1 MGLIIGSGIQ
11 IGQGLTFTTTGG
23 TPPAPSDSYFNY
35 VSLLLNGDGTNGAQ
49 NNTFLDSST
58 NNFTITRNGNTTQ
71 GSFSPYG
78 NLWSNYF
85 DGSSYLSAPA
95 GSAWAFGTG
104 DFTVETW
111 INTNTTNSQQC
122 ITGTYL
128 NSSSGFSFTIETSNN
143 YLKVRTLGDPVVL
156 TGNVTVTPNVWHHV
170 AVVRSS
176 GTITLYLDGTS
187 CGSTSNSDNIT
198 SNGVAMYIGQLGNSS
213 GYVNGYLSNVRI
225 VKGTAVYTSNFTPST
240 TPLTAVSGTQLL
252 TSQSNRFIDNS
263 SNAFALTVNGSP
275 SVQSFNP
282 FLPTQAYSTT
292 TNGGSGYFN
301 GSNSTL
307 DLGGQSQ
314 FAFGTNDFTIECWIY
329 VPSFGSGAVICGMR
343 PNGVN
348 GPYPQLGYGSSG
360 QLATYVN
367 SNNTIVSSTDMNINT
382 WNHVAWVRHNGVSTL
397 YQNGVSVGTA
407 SDTTNYSV
415 GANRPILGIN
425 DFNESSNAFNGYMS
439 NFRIVNGTAVYTT
452 NFTPSTTPLTAISG
466 TSLLLNDVNVG
477 IPDLSQNNVLQ
488 TVGSAQV
495 STSVYKYGTGSLSFN
510 GSSDYLIAP
519 PNRNFNFATT
529 GSDFTI
535 EAWIYPS
542 STGSIST
549 IASVW
554 TQGGVNNG
562 DQWIWCVNNGTL
574 QFYWEPY
581 DDTNP
586 FISGGSVPN
595 NTWTYCAITK
605 KANAFTLWVNGVATA
620 TGTNSGTTTG
630 TYQLDVGKYGNN
642 SSSYWNG
649 YIDDLRITSGYARYT
664 TNFTPPTQALPTY

>member
-275 SVQSFNP
+275 SVQRFP
-282 FLPTQAYSTT
+282 LFRYGK
-292 TNGGSGYFN
+292 TN
-301 GSNSTL
+301 
-307 DLGGQSQ
+307 
-314 FAFGTNDFTIECWIY
+314 
-329 VPSFGSGAVICGMR
+329 
-343 PNGVN
+343 
-348 GPYPQLGYGSSG
+348 
-360 QLATYVN
+360 
-367 SNNTIVSSTDMNINT
+367 
-382 WNHVAWVRHNGVSTL
+382 
-397 YQNGVSVGTA
+397 
-407 SDTTNYSV
+407 
-415 GANRPILGIN
+415 
-425 DFNESSNAFNGYMS
+425 
-439 NFRIVNGTAVYTT
+439 
-452 NFTPSTTPLTAISG
+452 
-466 TSLLLNDVNVG
+466 
-477 IPDLSQNNVLQ
+477 
-488 TVGSAQV
+488 
-495 STSVYKYGTGSLSFN
+495 
-510 GSSDYLIAP
+510 
-519 PNRNFNFATT
+519 
-529 GSDFTI
+529 
-535 EAWIYPS
+535 
-542 STGSIST
+542 
-549 IASVW
+549 
-554 TQGGVNNG
+554 
-562 DQWIWCVNNGTL
+562 
-574 QFYWEPY
+574 
-581 DDTNP
+581 
-586 FISGGSVPN
+586 
-595 NTWTYCAITK
+595 
-605 KANAFTLWVNGVATA
+605 
-620 TGTNSGTTTG
+620 
-630 TYQLDVGKYGNN
+630 
-642 SSSYWNG
+642 
-649 YIDDLRITSGYARYT
+649 
-664 TNFTPPTQALPTY
+664 

>member
-1 MGLIIGSGIQ
+1 MSFNIGAGWSFG
-11 IGQGLTFTTTGG
+11 GGWVGTAGGG

-35 VSLLLNGDGTNGAQ
+35 VSLLLNGDAINGA
-49 NNTFLDSST
+49 TSTYISDAST
-58 NNFTITRNGNTTQ
+58 NNF
-71 GSFSPYG
+71 
-78 NLWSNYF
+78 
-85 DGSSYLSAPA
+85 
-95 GSAWAFGTG
+95 
-104 DFTVETW
+104 V
-111 INTNTTNSQQC
+111 
-122 ITGTYL
+122 
-128 NSSSGFSFTIETSNN
+128 
-143 YLKVRTLGDPVVL
+143 
-156 TGNVTVTPNVWHHV
+156 VTPNN
-170 AVVRSS
+170 
-176 GTITLYLDGTS
+176 
-187 CGSTSNSDNIT
+187 TSNT
-198 SNGVAMYIGQLGNSS
+198 SI
-213 GYVNGYLSNVRI
+213 
-225 VKGTAVYTSNFTPST
+225 
-240 TPLTAVSGTQLL
+240 
-252 TSQSNRFIDNS
+252 
-263 SNAFALTVNGSP
+263 
-275 SVQSFNP
+275 NP
-282 FLPTQAYSTT
+282 FQAGYYS
-292 TNGGSGYFN
+292 NYFN
-301 GSNSTL
+301 GSNQYLS
-307 DLGGQSQ
+307 
-314 FAFGTNDFTIECWIY
+314 AGTNTSFILTGDFTIEAWVYKTSSSNCAVAAYWTSGSVSQCSWAAQIN
-329 VPSFGSGAVICGMR
+329 PSGHLVFYFNNTLIVT
-343 PNGVN
+343 
-348 GPYPQLGYGSSG
+348 GSS
-360 QLATYVN
+360 QA
-367 SNNTIVSSTDMNINT
+367 VSLNT
-382 WNHVAWVRHNGVSTL
+382 WTHCAWVRQGSTVTL
-397 YQNGVSVGTA
+397 YVNGIADTATGTA
-407 SDTTNYSV
+407 SGTSYTPAAPLYIGCQNTADGLYF
-415 GANRPILGIN
+415 P
-425 DFNESSNAFNGYMS
+425 GYMS
-439 NFRIVNGTAVYTT
+439 NFRIVQGTAVYTT
-452 NFTPSTTPLTAISG
+452 NFTPSTQPLTAISG
-466 TSLLLNDVNVG
+466 TSLLLNDVNAG

>member
-275 SVQSFNP
+275 SVQRFSP